1 LLEFLLESYQEFL
14 VHLLHLEFV
23 LELELELEQQLLL
36 PHALELLLLVHVLL
50 LHVYQYIVVAQLV
63 ARVAAAEVDALLPL
77 RLLQHF
83 LRSANLILLAEQPQ
97 PQLLLLRWVLKLAEK
112 NYYRQ

>member
-1 LLEFLLESYQEFL
+1 
-14 VHLLHLEFV
+14 V
-23 LELELELEQQLLL
+23 LELEQQLLL

-50 LHVYQYIVVAQLV
+50 LHVYQYIVVAQL
-63 ARVAAAEVDALLPL
+63 EVKVVEVEVEVLLLL

-112 NYYRQ
+112 NYYLQ